1 MQPRTQRQREIFDYV
16 TRFIERQGYEP
27 SYQQIA
33 KYFRIKSKAAVAK
46 HIAALEAQGLLKRRN
61 AEGKFSLKI
70 MPEQDMS
77 QSVVVIPFLET
88 LNDKII
94 EEPDAHGEPFFL
106 PKFMLGNLMPENL
119 FAFRVLNDAMLDEH
133 ILEGDIAVFERRYF
147 ARNGE
152 LVLALINKNR
162 VVLKRFYDEGS
173 IVELEPANPAFKT
186 IRLAMEK
193 VIVVGVFRALL
204 HPAS

>member
-133 ILEGDIAVFERRYF
+133 ILEGDIALFERRYF

-152 LVLALINKNR
+152 LVLALINKKR
-162 VVLKRFYDEGS
+162 VVLKRFYDEDS
-173 IVELEPANPAFKT
+173 EIELEPANPAFET

-204 HPAS
+204 RPAS